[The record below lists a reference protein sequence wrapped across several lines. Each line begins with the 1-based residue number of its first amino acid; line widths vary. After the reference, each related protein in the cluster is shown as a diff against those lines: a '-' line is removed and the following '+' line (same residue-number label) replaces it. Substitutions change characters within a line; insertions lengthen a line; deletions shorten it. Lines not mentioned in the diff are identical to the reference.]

1 MTHVHADECI
11 LMDEYWVIESKRV
24 EFCLTSFVSR
34 PQVKSSTRTSST
46 CTASAMRGKRKNC
59 DSLCSNTSTATV
71 YTRFRDWYLSRCN
84 CLACSRPPTCQHQL
98 QQGRHRQRDGMSW
111 DGGLLRWPH
120 RQALLS
126 PAGRVLLVRSH
137 IRAPQT
143 EFGHPAGGKS
153 VSRFWGFFFPS
164 FWHCLNC
171 QAHYLLHEWVDI
183 F

>member
-46 CTASAMRGKRKNC
+46 CTASAMRGTRKNC

-111 DGGLLRWPH
+111 DRGLLRWPH

-137 IRAPQT
+137 IRAPQM

-153 VSRFWGFFFPS
+153 VSRFGGFFSLPS
-164 FWHCLNC
+164 DTVWIVKLI
-171 QAHYLLHEWVDI
+171 I